1 MKKYS
6 AIPTPCYVLE
16 SERLE
21 KNAKILEIVRQQSGA
36 KVLLALKGYAFW
48 REFGILRQKLNGC
61 CASGLYEAKLAFE
74 EFGGRES
81 QKEICVYSPAF
92 KEAEMS
98 AILPLATSI
107 IFNSFYQYATYKD
120 RILDKNKQLENLGLS
135 PIKMGLRI
143 NPLYSEVTPVIYNPC
158 SKVSRLGITPSGFEK
173 GVKEHGLEGV
183 SGLHFHTHCEQ
194 NADAL
199 CRTLEHVEKH
209 FKPYLENMEW
219 VNFGGGHH
227 ITRSDYDVNLLIQTI
242 KDFKER
248 YHNNIEVIL
257 EPGEAIG
264 WQCGFLIASVID
276 IVKNDQEIAILDA
289 SFSAHM
295 PDCLEMPYRPSILK
309 ISVEN
314 DEELVEVEKGENQG
328 AFSYFLGGPTCLAGD
343 FMGSFSFDAPLK
355 RGDRIVFQDMLHYTI
370 VKNNSFNGVPL
381 PSLARLDQQ
390 GFKILKNFSYE
401 DYKDRN

>member
-143 NPLYSEVTPVIYNPC
+143 NPLYSEVTPAIYNPC
-158 SKVSRLGITPSGFEK
+158 SKVSRLGIVPSEFEK
-173 GVKEHGLEGV
+173 GVREHGLERV

-199 CRTLEHVEKH
+199 CRTLEYVEKH

-248 YHNNIEVIL
+248 YHNIEVVL

-355 RGDRIVFQDMLHYTI
+355 RGDKIVFQDMLHYTI

-401 DYKDRN
+401 DYKNRN

>member
-21 KNAKILEIVRQQSGA
+21 KNAKILEIVCQQSGA

-143 NPLYSEVTPVIYNPC
+143 NPLYSEVTPAIYNPC
-158 SKVSRLGITPSGFEK
+158 SKVSRLGITPSEFEK

-248 YHNNIEVIL
+248 YHNIEVIL

-314 DEELVEVEKGENQG
+314 DEEFVEVERGENQG

-355 RGDRIVFQDMLHYTI
+355 RGDKIVFQDMLHYTI
-370 VKNNSFNGVPL
+370 VKNNLFNGVPL

-401 DYKDRN
+401 DYKNRN

>member
-143 NPLYSEVTPVIYNPC
+143 NPLYSEVTPAIYNPC
-158 SKVSRLGITPSGFEK
+158 SKVSRLGIVPSEFEK

-227 ITRSDYDVNLLIQTI
+227 ITRSDYDVNLLIQMI

-248 YHNNIEVIL
+248 YHNIEVVL

-355 RGDRIVFQDMLHYTI
+355 RGDKIVFQDMLHYTI

-401 DYKDRN
+401 DYKNRN

>member
-81 QKEICVYSPAF
+81 HKEICVYSPAF
-92 KEAEMS
+92 KEAEMN

-107 IFNSFYQYATYKD
+107 IFNSFYQYAAYKD

-143 NPLYSEVTPVIYNPC
+143 NPLYSEVTPAIYNPC

-199 CRTLEHVEKH
+199 CRTLEHVERH

-248 YHNNIEVIL
+248 YHNIEVIL

-276 IVKNDQEIAILDA
+276 IVKNDQEIAVLDA

-309 ISVEN
+309 VSVEN
-314 DEELVEVEKGENQG
+314 DEELIEVERGENQG

-343 FMGSFSFDAPLK
+343 FMGSFSFDTPLK
-355 RGDRIVFQDMLHYTI
+355 RGDKIVFQDMLHYTI

-401 DYKDRN
+401 DYKNRN

>member
-143 NPLYSEVTPVIYNPC
+143 NPLYSEVTPAIYNPC
-158 SKVSRLGITPSGFEK
+158 SKVSRLGIVPSEFEK

-199 CRTLEHVEKH
+199 CRTLEHVERH

-248 YHNNIEVIL
+248 YHNIEVIL

-264 WQCGFLIASVID
+264 WQCGFLTASVID

-309 ISVEN
+309 VSVEN

-355 RGDRIVFQDMLHYTI
+355 RGDKIVFQDMLHYTI

-401 DYKDRN
+401 DYKNRN

>member
-81 QKEICVYSPAF
+81 HKEICVYSPAF
-92 KEAEMS
+92 KETEMS

-143 NPLYSEVTPVIYNPC
+143 NPLYSEVTPAIYNPC
-158 SKVSRLGITPSGFEK
+158 SKTSRLGITPSGFEK

-199 CRTLEHVEKH
+199 CRTLEHVERH

-248 YHNNIEVIL
+248 YHNIEVIL

-276 IVKNDQEIAILDA
+276 IVQNDQEIAILDA

-295 PDCLEMPYRPSILK
+295 PDCLEMPYRPNILK
-309 ISVEN
+309 VSVEN

-355 RGDRIVFQDMLHYTI
+355 RGDKIVFQDMLHYTI

-381 PSLARLDQQ
+381 PSLAKLDQQ

-401 DYKDRN
+401 DYKNRN

>member
-21 KNAKILEIVRQQSGA
+21 KNAKILEIVCQQSGA

-98 AILPLATSI
+98 TILPLATSI

-143 NPLYSEVTPVIYNPC
+143 NPLYSEVTPAIYNPC

-199 CRTLEHVEKH
+199 CRTLEHVERH
-209 FKPYLENMEW
+209 FKPYLENMKW

-248 YHNNIEVIL
+248 YHNIEVIL

-289 SFSAHM
+289 SFSTHM

-309 ISVEN
+309 VSVEN

-343 FMGSFSFDAPLK
+343 FMGGFSFETPLK
-355 RGDRIVFQDMLHYTI
+355 RGDKIVFQDMLHYTI

-381 PSLARLDQQ
+381 PSLAKLDQQ

-401 DYKDRN
+401 DYKNRN

>member
-81 QKEICVYSPAF
+81 HKEICVYSPAF
-92 KEAEMS
+92 KETEMS

-143 NPLYSEVTPVIYNPC
+143 NPLYSEVTPAIYNPC
-158 SKVSRLGITPSGFEK
+158 SKVSRLGITPSEFEK

-248 YHNNIEVIL
+248 YHNIEVIL

-276 IVKNDQEIAILDA
+276 IVQNDQEIAILDA

-314 DEELVEVEKGENQG
+314 DEELIEVEKGENQG

-343 FMGSFSFDAPLK
+343 FMGSFSFETPLK
-355 RGDRIVFQDMLHYTI
+355 RGDKIVFQDMLHYTI

-381 PSLARLDQQ
+381 PSLARLEQQ

-401 DYKDRN
+401 DYKNRN

>member
-81 QKEICVYSPAF
+81 HKEICVYSPAF

-107 IFNSFYQYATYKD
+107 IFNSFYQYAAYKD

-158 SKVSRLGITPSGFEK
+158 SKVSRLGITPSEFEK

-242 KDFKER
+242 RDFKER
-248 YHNNIEVIL
+248 YHNIEVVL

-276 IVKNDQEIAILDA
+276 IVKNDQKIAVLDA

-309 ISVEN
+309 VSVEN
-314 DEELVEVEKGENQG
+314 DEELIEVEKGENQG

-355 RGDRIVFQDMLHYTI
+355 RGDKIVFQDMLHYTI

-381 PSLARLDQQ
+381 PSLAKLDQQ

-401 DYKDRN
+401 DYKNRN

>member
-143 NPLYSEVTPVIYNPC
+143 NPLYSEVTLAIYNPC
-158 SKVSRLGITPSGFEK
+158 SKVSRLGITPSEFEK

-209 FKPYLENMEW
+209 FGSYLENMEW

-248 YHNNIEVIL
+248 YHNIEVVL

-309 ISVEN
+309 VSVEN

-343 FMGSFSFDAPLK
+343 FMGSFSFDVPLK
-355 RGDRIVFQDMLHYTI
+355 RGDKIVFQDMLHYTI

-401 DYKDRN
+401 DYKNRN

>member
-36 KVLLALKGYAFW
+36 KILLALKGYAFW

-209 FKPYLENMEW
+209 FKPYLENIEW

-248 YHNNIEVIL
+248 YHNIEVVL

-289 SFSAHM
+289 SFSTHM

-309 ISVEN
+309 VSVEN
-314 DEELVEVEKGENQG
+314 DEELVEVERGENQG

-355 RGDRIVFQDMLHYTI
+355 RGDKIVFQDMLHYTI

-401 DYKDRN
+401 DYKNRN

>member
-143 NPLYSEVTPVIYNPC
+143 NPLYSEVTPAIYNPC

-199 CRTLEHVEKH
+199 CRTLEHVERH

-248 YHNNIEVIL
+248 YHNIEVIL

-309 ISVEN
+309 VSVEN

-343 FMGSFSFDAPLK
+343 FMGSFSFDASLK
-355 RGDRIVFQDMLHYTI
+355 RGDKIVFQDMLHYTI

-381 PSLARLDQQ
+381 PSLAKLDQQ

-401 DYKDRN
+401 DYKNRN

>member
-21 KNAKILEIVRQQSGA
+21 KNAKILEIVCQQSGA
-36 KVLLALKGYAFW
+36 KILLALKGYAFW

-143 NPLYSEVTPVIYNPC
+143 NPLYSEVTPAIYNPC
-158 SKVSRLGITPSGFEK
+158 SKVSRLGVTPSGFEK
-173 GVKEHGLEGV
+173 GAKEHGLEGV

-199 CRTLEHVEKH
+199 CRTLEHVERH

-248 YHNNIEVIL
+248 YHNIEVIL

-276 IVKNDQEIAILDA
+276 IVQNDQEIAILDA

-309 ISVEN
+309 VSVEN

>member
-143 NPLYSEVTPVIYNPC
+143 NPLYSEVTPAIYNPC
-158 SKVSRLGITPSGFEK
+158 SKVSRLGITPSEFEK

-199 CRTLEHVEKH
+199 CRTLEHVERH

-248 YHNNIEVIL
+248 YHNIEVIL

-276 IVKNDQEIAILDA
+276 IVQNDQEIAILDA

-355 RGDRIVFQDMLHYTI
+355 RGDKIVFQDMLHYTI

-401 DYKDRN
+401 DYKNRN

>member
-6 AIPTPCYVLE
+6 TIPTPCYVLE

-92 KEAEMS
+92 KETEMS

-143 NPLYSEVTPVIYNPC
+143 NPLYSEVTPAIYNPC
-158 SKVSRLGITPSGFEK
+158 SKVSRLGITPSEFEK

-248 YHNNIEVIL
+248 YHNIEVIL

-276 IVKNDQEIAILDA
+276 IVQNDQEIAILDA

-343 FMGSFSFDAPLK
+343 IMGSFSFDVPLK
-355 RGDRIVFQDMLHYTI
+355 RGDKIVFQDMLHYTI

-381 PSLARLDQQ
+381 PSLAKLDQQ

-401 DYKDRN
+401 DYKNRN

>member
-6 AIPTPCYVLE
+6 TIPTPCYVLE

-98 AILPLATSI
+98 AILPLATSV

-143 NPLYSEVTPVIYNPC
+143 NPLYSEVTPAIYNPC
-158 SKVSRLGITPSGFEK
+158 SKVSRLGVTPSEFEK

-199 CRTLEHVEKH
+199 CRTLEHVERH

-227 ITRSDYDVNLLIQTI
+227 ITRSDYNVNLLIQTI

-248 YHNNIEVIL
+248 YHNIEVVL

-276 IVKNDQEIAILDA
+276 IVQNDQEIAILDA

-309 ISVEN
+309 VSVEN

-355 RGDRIVFQDMLHYTI
+355 RGDKIVFQDMLHYTI

-401 DYKDRN
+401 DYKNRN

>member
-61 CASGLYEAKLAFE
+61 CASGLYEARLAFE

-81 QKEICVYSPAF
+81 HKEICVYSPAF

-107 IFNSFYQYATYKD
+107 IFNSFHQYATYKD

-135 PIKMGLRI
+135 PIKMGLRV
-143 NPLYSEVTPVIYNPC
+143 NPLYSEVTPAIYNPC

-173 GVKEHGLEGV
+173 GVKEHGLDGV

-199 CRTLEHVEKH
+199 CRTLEHVERH
-209 FKPYLENMEW
+209 FKSYLENMAW

-227 ITRSDYDVNLLIQTI
+227 ITKSDYDVNLLIQTI

-248 YHNNIEVIL
+248 YHDIEVIL

-295 PDCLEMPYRPSILK
+295 PDCLEMPYRPSIFK

-314 DEELVEVEKGENQG
+314 DEEIIEVEKGENQG

-343 FMGSFSFDAPLK
+343 FMGSFSFETPLK
-355 RGDRIVFQDMLHYTI
+355 RGDKIVFQDMLHYTI

-381 PSLARLDQQ
+381 PSLAKIDSQ
-390 GFKILKNFSYE
+390 GFKILKSFSYE
-401 DYKDRN
+401 DYKNRN

>member
-143 NPLYSEVTPVIYNPC
+143 NPLYSEVTPAIYNPC

-209 FKPYLENMEW
+209 FGSYLENMEW

-248 YHNNIEVIL
+248 YHNIEVIL

-276 IVKNDQEIAILDA
+276 IVQNDQEIAILDA

-343 FMGSFSFDAPLK
+343 FMGSFSFDTPLK
-355 RGDRIVFQDMLHYTI
+355 RGDKIVFQDMLHYTI

-401 DYKDRN
+401 DYKNRN

>member
-6 AIPTPCYVLE
+6 AIPTPCYALE

-81 QKEICVYSPAF
+81 HKEICVYSPAF

-107 IFNSFYQYATYKD
+107 IFNSFHQYATYKD

-143 NPLYSEVTPVIYNPC
+143 NPLYSEVTPAIYNPC
-158 SKVSRLGITPSGFEK
+158 SKTSRLGITPSGFEK

-199 CRTLEHVEKH
+199 CRTLEHVEKY
-209 FKPYLENMEW
+209 FKPYLENMAW

-248 YHNNIEVIL
+248 YHDIEVIL

-276 IVKNDQEIAILDA
+276 IVQNDQEIAILDA

-314 DEELVEVEKGENQG
+314 DEEIIEVEKGENQG

-343 FMGSFSFDAPLK
+343 FMGSFSFETPLK
-355 RGDRIVFQDMLHYTI
+355 RGDKIVFQDMLHYTI

-381 PSLARLDQQ
+381 PSLAKIDSQ

-401 DYKDRN
+401 DYKNRN

>member
-143 NPLYSEVTPVIYNPC
+143 NPLYSEVTPAIYNPC
-158 SKVSRLGITPSGFEK
+158 SKVSRLGVTPSGFEK

-248 YHNNIEVIL
+248 YHNIEVIL

-309 ISVEN
+309 IAVEN
-314 DEELVEVEKGENQG
+314 DEELIEVEKGENQG

-355 RGDRIVFQDMLHYTI
+355 RGDKIVFQDMLHYTI

-381 PSLARLDQQ
+381 PSLAKLDQQ

-401 DYKDRN
+401 DYKNRN

>member
-81 QKEICVYSPAF
+81 QKEICVYNPAF

-143 NPLYSEVTPVIYNPC
+143 NPLYSEVTPAIYNPC
-158 SKVSRLGITPSGFEK
+158 SKVSRLGIVPSEFEK
-173 GVKEHGLEGV
+173 GVREHGLEGV

-242 KDFKER
+242 KNFKER
-248 YHNNIEVIL
+248 YHNIEVIL

-276 IVKNDQEIAILDA
+276 IVQNDQEIAILDA

-295 PDCLEMPYRPSILK
+295 PDCLEMPYHPSILK
-309 ISVEN
+309 VSVEN
-314 DEELVEVEKGENQG
+314 DEELIEVEKGENQG

-343 FMGSFSFDAPLK
+343 FMGSFSFETPLK
-355 RGDRIVFQDMLHYTI
+355 RGDKIVFQDMLHYTI

-401 DYKDRN
+401 DYKNRN

>member
-36 KVLLALKGYAFW
+36 KILLALKGYAFW

-92 KEAEMS
+92 KETEMS

-143 NPLYSEVTPVIYNPC
+143 NPLYSEVTPAIYNPC

-209 FKPYLENMEW
+209 FKSYLENMAW

-227 ITRSDYDVNLLIQTI
+227 ITRSDYNVNLLIQTI

-248 YHNNIEVIL
+248 YHDIEVIL

-309 ISVEN
+309 VSVEN
-314 DEELVEVEKGENQG
+314 DEELIEVERGENQG

-343 FMGSFSFDAPLK
+343 FMGSFSFDTPLK
-355 RGDRIVFQDMLHYTI
+355 RSDKIVFQDMLHYTI

-401 DYKDRN
+401 DYKNRN

>member
-81 QKEICVYSPAF
+81 HKEICVYSPAF

-143 NPLYSEVTPVIYNPC
+143 NPLYSEVTPAIYNPC
-158 SKVSRLGITPSGFEK
+158 SKVSRLGITPSEFEK

-209 FKPYLENMEW
+209 FKPCLENMAW

-248 YHNNIEVIL
+248 YHNIEVIL

-295 PDCLEMPYRPSILK
+295 PDCLEMPYRPSIFK

-314 DEELVEVEKGENQG
+314 DEELIEVEKGENQG

-355 RGDRIVFQDMLHYTI
+355 RGDKIVFQDMLHYTI

-401 DYKDRN
+401 DYKNRN

>member
-6 AIPTPCYVLE
+6 VIPTPCYVLE

-36 KVLLALKGYAFW
+36 KILLALKGYAFW

-81 QKEICVYSPAF
+81 HKEICVYSPAF

-98 AILPLATSI
+98 TILPLATSI
-107 IFNSFYQYATYKD
+107 IFNSFHQYATYKD

-143 NPLYSEVTPVIYNPC
+143 NPLYSEVTPAIYNPC
-158 SKVSRLGITPSGFEK
+158 SKTSRLGITPSGFEK

-199 CRTLEHVEKH
+199 CRTLEHVERH
-209 FKPYLENMEW
+209 FKSYLENMAW

-227 ITRSDYDVNLLIQTI
+227 ITKSDYDVNLLIQTI
-242 KDFKER
+242 RDFKER
-248 YHNNIEVIL
+248 YHDIEVIL

-276 IVKNDQEIAILDA
+276 IVQNDQEIAILDA

-295 PDCLEMPYRPSILK
+295 PDCLEMPYRPSIFK

-314 DEELVEVEKGENQG
+314 DEELIEVEKGENQG

-343 FMGSFSFDAPLK
+343 FMGSFSFDTPLK
-355 RGDRIVFQDMLHYTI
+355 RGDKIVFQDMLHYTI

-381 PSLARLDQQ
+381 PSLAKLDQQ

-401 DYKDRN
+401 DYKNRN

>member
-21 KNAKILEIVRQQSGA
+21 KNAKILEIVHQQSGA

-92 KEAEMS
+92 KETEMS
-98 AILPLATSI
+98 AILPLATSV

-143 NPLYSEVTPVIYNPC
+143 NPLYSEVAPVIYNPC

-199 CRTLEHVEKH
+199 CRTLEHVERH

-248 YHNNIEVIL
+248 YHNIEVIL

-276 IVKNDQEIAILDA
+276 IIKNDQEIAILDA

-309 ISVEN
+309 VSVEN
-314 DEELVEVEKGENQG
+314 DEELIEVEKGENQG

-343 FMGSFSFDAPLK
+343 FMGSFSFDVPLK
-355 RGDRIVFQDMLHYTI
+355 RGDKIVFQDMLHYTI

-381 PSLARLDQQ
+381 PSLAKLDQQ

-401 DYKDRN
+401 DYKNRN

>member
-1 MKKYS
+1 MKQFS

-21 KNAKILEIVRQQSGA
+21 KNANILEIVRQQSGA
-36 KVLLALKGYAFW
+36 KILLALKGYAFW
-48 REFGILRQKLNGC
+48 REFGILRKKLNGC
-61 CASGLYEAKLAFE
+61 CASGLYEARLAFE

-92 KEAEMS
+92 KEAEIN
-98 AILPLATSI
+98 AILPLATSV
-107 IFNSFYQYATYKD
+107 IFNSFYQYTTYKD
-120 RILDKNKQLENLGLS
+120 RILEKNKQLEKLGLS

-143 NPLYSEVTPVIYNPC
+143 NPLYSEVTPAIYNPC
-158 SKVSRLGITPSGFEK
+158 FKTSRLGIVPSEFEK

-183 SGLHFHTHCEQ
+183 NGLHFHTHCEQ

-199 CRTLEHVEKH
+199 CRTLEHVERY
-209 FKPYLENMEW
+209 FKPYLEGMEW

-248 YHNNIEVIL
+248 YHNIEVIL

-276 IVKNDQEIAILDA
+276 IVKNGQEIAILDA

-309 ISVEN
+309 ISIEN
-314 DEELVEVEKGENQG
+314 DEELIEVEKGENQG

-343 FMGSFSFDAPLK
+343 FMGSFSFDTPLK
-355 RGDRIVFQDMLHYTI
+355 RGDKILFKDMLHYTI

-381 PSLARLDQQ
+381 PSLAKIDEQ

-401 DYKDRN
+401 DYKNRN

>member
-21 KNAKILEIVRQQSGA
+21 KNAKILEIVCQQSGA

-98 AILPLATSI
+98 TILPLATSI

-143 NPLYSEVTPVIYNPC
+143 NPLYSEVTPAIYNPC
-158 SKVSRLGITPSGFEK
+158 SKVSRLGIVPSEFEK

-242 KDFKER
+242 KNFKEC
-248 YHNNIEVIL
+248 YHNIEVIL

-314 DEELVEVEKGENQG
+314 DEELIEVEKGENQG

-401 DYKDRN
+401 DYKNRN

>member
-6 AIPTPCYVLE
+6 VIPTPCYVLE

-21 KNAKILEIVRQQSGA
+21 KNAKILEIVCQQSGA

-158 SKVSRLGITPSGFEK
+158 SKVSRLGITPSEFEK

-199 CRTLEHVEKH
+199 CRTLEHVERH

-248 YHNNIEVIL
+248 YHNIEVVL

-276 IVKNDQEIAILDA
+276 IVQNDQEIAILDA

-309 ISVEN
+309 VSVEN

-355 RGDRIVFQDMLHYTI
+355 RGDKIVFQDMLHYTI

-401 DYKDRN
+401 DYKNRN

>member
-61 CASGLYEAKLAFE
+61 CASGLYEVKLAFE

-92 KEAEMS
+92 KEAEMN

-143 NPLYSEVTPVIYNPC
+143 NPLYSEVTPAIYNPC
-158 SKVSRLGITPSGFEK
+158 SKVSRLGITPSEFEK

-199 CRTLEHVEKH
+199 CRTLEHVEKS

-248 YHNNIEVIL
+248 YHNIEVIL

-295 PDCLEMPYRPSILK
+295 PDCLEMPYRPSIFK
-309 ISVEN
+309 ISIEN
-314 DEELVEVEKGENQG
+314 DEELIEVEKGENQG

-355 RGDRIVFQDMLHYTI
+355 RGDKIVFQDMLHYTI

-401 DYKDRN
+401 DYKNRN

>member
-107 IFNSFYQYATYKD
+107 IFNSFYQYTTYKD

-143 NPLYSEVTPVIYNPC
+143 NPLYSEVTPAIYNPC
-158 SKVSRLGITPSGFEK
+158 SKVSRLGIVPSEFEK

-248 YHNNIEVIL
+248 YHNIEVIL

-276 IVKNDQEIAILDA
+276 IVQNDQEIAILDA

-309 ISVEN
+309 VSVEN

-355 RGDRIVFQDMLHYTI
+355 RGDKIVFQDMLHYTI

-381 PSLARLDQQ
+381 PSLAKLDQQ

-401 DYKDRN
+401 DYKNRN

>member
-81 QKEICVYSPAF
+81 HKEICVYSPAF
-92 KEAEMS
+92 KETEMS

-107 IFNSFYQYATYKD
+107 IFNSFYQYAAYKD

-158 SKVSRLGITPSGFEK
+158 SKVSRLGITPSEFEK
-173 GVKEHGLEGV
+173 GVREHGLEGV

-248 YHNNIEVIL
+248 YHNIEVVL

-309 ISVEN
+309 VSVEN

-355 RGDRIVFQDMLHYTI
+355 RGDKIVFQDMLHYTI

-381 PSLARLDQQ
+381 PSLAKLDQQ

-401 DYKDRN
+401 DYKNRN

>member
-98 AILPLATSI
+98 VILPLATSI

-143 NPLYSEVTPVIYNPC
+143 NPLYSEVTPAIYNPC
-158 SKVSRLGITPSGFEK
+158 SKVSRLGITPSEFEK

-209 FKPYLENMEW
+209 FKPYLESMEW

-248 YHNNIEVIL
+248 YHNIEVIL

-276 IVKNDQEIAILDA
+276 IVQNDQEIAILDA

-309 ISVEN
+309 VSVEN
-314 DEELVEVEKGENQG
+314 DEELIEVEKGENQG

-355 RGDRIVFQDMLHYTI
+355 RGDKIVFQDMLHYTI

>member
-158 SKVSRLGITPSGFEK
+158 SKVSRLGITPSEFEK

-248 YHNNIEVIL
+248 YHNIEVIL

-276 IVKNDQEIAILDA
+276 IVQNDQEIAILDA

-343 FMGSFSFDAPLK
+343 FMGSFSFEAPLK
-355 RGDRIVFQDMLHYTI
+355 RGDKIVFQDMLHYTI

-381 PSLARLDQQ
+381 PSLAKLDQQ

-401 DYKDRN
+401 DYKNRN

>member
-48 REFGILRQKLNGC
+48 REFEVLRQKLNGC

-143 NPLYSEVTPVIYNPC
+143 NPLYSEVTPAIYNPC

-199 CRTLEHVEKH
+199 CRTLEHVERH

-248 YHNNIEVIL
+248 YHDIEVIL

-295 PDCLEMPYRPSILK
+295 PDCLEMPYRPNILK

-314 DEELVEVEKGENQG
+314 DEELVEVERGENQG

-343 FMGSFSFDAPLK
+343 FMGSFSFDSPLK
-355 RGDRIVFQDMLHYTI
+355 RGDKIVFQDMLHYTI

-401 DYKDRN
+401 DYKNRN

>member
-143 NPLYSEVTPVIYNPC
+143 NPLYSEVTPAIYNPC
-158 SKVSRLGITPSGFEK
+158 SKVSRLGITPSEFEK
-173 GVKEHGLEGV
+173 GVKEHGLERV

-248 YHNNIEVIL
+248 YHNIEVVL

-309 ISVEN
+309 VSVEN
-314 DEELVEVEKGENQG
+314 DEELIEVEKGENQG

-343 FMGSFSFDAPLK
+343 FMGSFSFETPLK
-355 RGDRIVFQDMLHYTI
+355 RGDKIVFQDMLHYTI

-401 DYKDRN
+401 DYKNRN

>member
-6 AIPTPCYVLE
+6 TIPTPCYALE

-81 QKEICVYSPAF
+81 HKEICVYSPAF

-107 IFNSFYQYATYKD
+107 IFNSFHQYATYKD

-143 NPLYSEVTPVIYNPC
+143 NPLYSEVTPAIYNPC
-158 SKVSRLGITPSGFEK
+158 SKTSRLGITPSEFEK

-199 CRTLEHVEKH
+199 CRTLEHVERY
-209 FKPYLENMEW
+209 FKPYLENMAW

-248 YHNNIEVIL
+248 YHNIEVIL

-276 IVKNDQEIAILDA
+276 IVQNDQEIAILDA

-309 ISVEN
+309 VSVEN
-314 DEELVEVEKGENQG
+314 DEEIIEVEKGENQG

-343 FMGSFSFDAPLK
+343 FMGSFSFETPLK
-355 RGDRIVFQDMLHYTI
+355 RGDKIVFQDMLHYTI

-381 PSLARLDQQ
+381 PSLAKIDSQ
-390 GFKILKNFSYE
+390 GFKILKSFSYE
-401 DYKDRN
+401 DYKNRN

>member
-158 SKVSRLGITPSGFEK
+158 SKVSRLGITPSEFEK

-199 CRTLEHVEKH
+199 CRTLEHVERH

-248 YHNNIEVIL
+248 YHNIEVVL

-309 ISVEN
+309 VSVEN

-401 DYKDRN
+401 DYKNRN

>member
-6 AIPTPCYVLE
+6 TIPTPCYVLE

-143 NPLYSEVTPVIYNPC
+143 NPLYSEVTPAIYNPC
-158 SKVSRLGITPSGFEK
+158 SKVSRLGIVPSEFEK
-173 GVKEHGLEGV
+173 GAKEHGLEGV

-199 CRTLEHVEKH
+199 CRTLEHVERH

-248 YHNNIEVIL
+248 YHNIEVVL

-309 ISVEN
+309 VSVED

-343 FMGSFSFDAPLK
+343 FMGSFSFETPLK
-355 RGDRIVFQDMLHYTI
+355 RGDKIVFQDMLHYTI

-401 DYKDRN
+401 DYKNRN

>member
-98 AILPLATSI
+98 TILPLATSV

-143 NPLYSEVTPVIYNPC
+143 NPLYSEVIPAIYNPC
-158 SKVSRLGITPSGFEK
+158 SKVSRLGIVPSEFEK
-173 GVKEHGLEGV
+173 GVREHGLEGV

-199 CRTLEHVEKH
+199 CRTLEHVERH

-248 YHNNIEVIL
+248 YHNIEVVL

-309 ISVEN
+309 VSVED

-343 FMGSFSFDAPLK
+343 FMGSFSFETPLK
-355 RGDRIVFQDMLHYTI
+355 RGDKIVFQDMLHYTI

-401 DYKDRN
+401 DYKNRN

>member
-1 MKKYS
+1 MKQFS

-21 KNAKILEIVRQQSGA
+21 KNANILEIVRQQSGA
-36 KVLLALKGYAFW
+36 KILLALKGYAFW
-48 REFGILRQKLNGC
+48 REFGILRKKLNGC

-92 KEAEMS
+92 KEAEIN
-98 AILPLATSI
+98 AILPLATSVV
-107 IFNSFYQYATYKD
+107 FNSFYQYTTYKD
-120 RILDKNKQLENLGLS
+120 RILEKNKQLEKLGLS

-143 NPLYSEVTPVIYNPC
+143 NPLYSEVTPAIYNPC
-158 SKVSRLGITPSGFEK
+158 SKTSRLGIAPSEFEK

-183 SGLHFHTHCEQ
+183 NGLHFHTHCEQ

-199 CRTLEHVEKH
+199 CRTLEHVERY
-209 FKPYLENMEW
+209 FKPYLEGMEW

-248 YHNNIEVIL
+248 YHNIEVIL

-276 IVKNDQEIAILDA
+276 IVKNGQEIAILDA

-309 ISVEN
+309 ISIEN
-314 DEELVEVEKGENQG
+314 DEELIEVEKGENRG

-343 FMGSFSFDAPLK
+343 FMGSFSFDTPLK
-355 RGDRIVFQDMLHYTI
+355 RGDKILFKDMLHYTI
-370 VKNNSFNGVPL
+370 VKNNLFNGVPL
-381 PSLARLDQQ
+381 PSLAKIDEQ

-401 DYKDRN
+401 DYKNRN